1 MVVFDTLMHIYKG
14 MSVKGIP
21 FFLGIRKHSMKKEK
35 RDSLKMPY
43 LSILLLNEFHKKL
56 V

>member
-21 FFLGIRKHSMKKEK
+21 FFLGIRMRSMKKGKK
-35 RDSLKMPY
+35 RQFKNTVF
-43 LSILLLNEFHKKL
+43 IHTTIK
-56 V
+56 